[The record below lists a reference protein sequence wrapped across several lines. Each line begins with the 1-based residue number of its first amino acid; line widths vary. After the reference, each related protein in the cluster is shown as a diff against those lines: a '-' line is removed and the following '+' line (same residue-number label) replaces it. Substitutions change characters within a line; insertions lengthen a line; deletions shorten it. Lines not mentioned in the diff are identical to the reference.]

1 MKKDYDVIVIGGGHA
16 GIEAASASARMG
28 CKVALITMD
37 ENKIGLMSC
46 NPAIGGL
53 AKGQLVR
60 EIDALGGEMAKIADD
75 SGIHFK
81 MLNTSKGP
89 AVWSPRAQADRQYYS
104 IVAKRRLQSIKN
116 LDIISGTTTGLLE
129 KNNII
134 VGVKLSDGTH
144 ISAQA
149 VILTAGTFLNG
160 VVYIGLKSF
169 KSGRAGDLS
178 VHGLTENL
186 VGLGFKS
193 GRLKTGTPPRLDKNS
208 IDFSKF
214 EEQKPDNPPIPFS
227 FSKRSIDRKQI
238 SCFIGHTNEN
248 THKILREGFEFS
260 PMFTGRIKSI
270 GPRYCPSIEDKI
282 NRFSERKRHQLFL
295 EPEGYTNTEIYLNG
309 YSTSLPE
316 NIQKRS
322 IKTIEGLEKARI
334 VRLGYAVEYDFFPPY
349 QLKFSL
355 ETKRIKGLF
364 FAGQINGTSGYEE
377 AAAQGIVAGINA
389 AAKTLKL
396 DTLRISRAE
405 AYIGVLIDDL
415 INKSTL
421 EPYRM
426 FTSRA
431 EFRLFLRQD
440 NADLRLSKYGK
451 KYGLLTTKE
460 NNQVLQKARS
470 ANELNEYINKNKIS
484 PVEFDRLYKNNS
496 SSIAQ
501 PQLIKTLIKRPEV
514 RLKVLLGTK
523 DNEFFNQE
531 AIQEVEF
538 NAKYDGYLKRN
549 LELIQKFKQQE
560 KRKIPPKFDYESIKS
575 LSLEARDKLS
585 QIQPVSLGQASR
597 ISGVSPADLSVLMIY
612 LEKEKYKN
620 SVSRGTK

>member
-1 MKKDYDVIVIGGGHA
+1 MNKDYDVIVIGGGHA

-28 CKVALITMD
+28 CRVALITMD

-89 AVWSPRAQADRQYYS
+89 AVWSPRAQADRQHYS

-134 VGVKLSDGTH
+134 AGVKLSDGTD
-144 ISAQA
+144 ISAKA

-178 VHGLTENL
+178 VCGLTENL
-186 VGLGFKS
+186 VSLGFKS

-227 FSKRSIDRKQI
+227 FSKRSINRKQI

-334 VRLGYAVEYDFFPPY
+334 ARLGYAVEYDFFPPD

-355 ETKRIKGLF
+355 ETKRINGLF

-389 AAKTLKL
+389 AAQILKM

-484 PVEFDRLYKNNS
+484 PGEFDRHYKNIS

-514 RLKVLLGTK
+514 KLKVLLGTK
-523 DNEFFNQE
+523 DNEFFSQE

-538 NAKYDGYLKRN
+538 NTKYDGYLKRN
-549 LELIQKFKQQE
+549 LELIQKFEQQE